1 MGKNAYSGSNPY
13 LQQMIDKSNGDI
25 TNQFQKA
32 QGNLATQFSTG
43 GAFGGSAM
51 QQAVTDQNKTLAD
64 GLANNDN
71 QYRFQDYTTQQGL
84 AESALNRS
92 VQAQQTDLA
101 RNSALSQ

>member
-1 MGKNAYSGSNPY
+1 
-13 LQQMIDKSNGDI
+13 MIDKSNGDI

-51 QQAVTDQNKTLAD
+51 QQAVNDQNRTLGDA
-64 GLANNDN
+64 LSNSEN

-84 AESALNRS
+84 AENALNRS
-92 VQAQQTDLA
+92 V
-101 RNSALSQ
+101 